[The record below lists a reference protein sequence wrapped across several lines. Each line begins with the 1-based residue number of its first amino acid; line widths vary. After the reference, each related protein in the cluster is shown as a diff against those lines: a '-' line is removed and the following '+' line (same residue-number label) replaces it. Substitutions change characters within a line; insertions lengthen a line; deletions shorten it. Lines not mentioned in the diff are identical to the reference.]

1 MKNLLKKLSCLMVVA
16 FVAVS
21 LFSCALTPQTTLEFT
36 AFPET
41 EYQAGEVSKEVF
53 LNSVTVKLNG
63 EPYTLTQLEI
73 LGAVVAGVE
82 LNNPGTYT
90 LVVNYKGTSIIFEY
104 DVVGKHQASINDD
117 KYESLVEA
125 LAVANAASEQV
136 TIKLL
141 KNVDLN
147 GASLTIASTADVKLD
162 LNGHVLYTLNE
173 VQGAATFLIEN
184 KGKLEVVGSGSIT
197 YLSKYPDVNWG
208 EGKDNKYPTYAS
220 NTISN
225 RGQLVIDGNVTI
237 ENQTQVGG
245 AVYAIDNYAGSSL
258 TINNGSV
265 KKAVRGAAIRLFG
278 GTTNLTINGGEIEG
292 STAIWIQLP
301 GGSFSNTPDMNIT
314 INGGKIYSPNEGG
327 DLMYT
332 YTFGDSHADVK
343 IEINGG
349 EFLGGYVSVGA
360 GTHKEDIPQFTINGG
375 TFEYDVLQWLEG
387 DEYKVLYKA
396 NK

>member
-1 MKNLLKKLSCLMVVA
+1 MKNLLKKLTCVMVIA

-21 LFSCALTPQTTLEFT
+21 LFSCDLTPQTTLEFT
-36 AFPET
+36 SFPET
-41 EYQAGEVSKEVF
+41 EYQTGEVSKEEF
-53 LNSVTVKLNG
+53 LNSVIVKLNG
-63 EPYTLTQLEI
+63 KDYTLTQLEI

-90 LVVNYKGTSIIFEY
+90 LVVNYEGTSIIFEY
-104 DVVGKHQASINDD
+104 DVVGLYDASVNDVN
-117 KYESLVEA
+117 YENMA
-125 LAVANAASEQV
+125 DAVAAANSATEQV

-147 GASLTIASTADVKLD
+147 GGTLKIAKNADIKFD
-162 LNGHVLYTLNE
+162 LNGHTLYTLNE
-173 VQGAATFLIEN
+173 VQGASCLIEN
-184 KGKLEVVGSGSIT
+184 SGKLEILGSGSIIF
-197 YLSKYPDVNWG
+197 LAKYPDVNWG
-208 EGKDNKYPTYAS
+208 EGYSSPYPTYAT

-225 RGQLVIDGNVTI
+225 KGQLVVDGNVTI

-258 TINNGSV
+258 TINQGSI

-278 GTTNLTINGGEIEG
+278 GTTNLTINGGEIAG
-292 STAIWIQLP
+292 ATAVWIQLP
-301 GGSFSNTPDMNIT
+301 GSSISNTPDMSIT
-314 INGGKIYSPNEGG
+314 INGGKLISIKEQG

-349 EFLGGYVSVGA
+349 EFLGGYVSVGS
-360 GTHKEDIPQFTINGG
+360 GVHKEDIPQLTINAGI
-375 TFEYDVLQWLEG
+375 FEYDVLQWLPD
-387 DEYKVLYKA
+387 DEYKVLYSA

>member
-1 MKNLLKKLSCLMVVA
+1 MLKKLSILMVFVL
-16 FVAVS
+16 VAVS
-21 LFSCALTPQTTLEFT
+21 LFGCTLNSKTTLEFT
-36 AFPET
+36 SFPET
-41 EYQAGEVSKEVF
+41 EYQAGEVSKEEF
-53 LNSVTVKLNG
+53 LNAVKVKLNG
-63 EPYTLTQLEI
+63 KDYSLTQLEV
-73 LGAVVAGVE
+73 LGANIAGVE
-82 LNNPGTYT
+82 LSKPGTYT
-90 LVVNYKGTSIIFEY
+90 LVVNYEGTSIIFEY
-104 DVVGKHQASINDD
+104 DVVGLYEASVNGVD
-117 KYESLVEA
+117 YENMA
-125 LAVANAASEQV
+125 DAVVAANAANEQV

-147 GASLTIASTADVKLD
+147 GASLTINANADVKLD

-173 VQGAATFLIEN
+173 VQGAACLIEN

-197 YLSKYPDVNWG
+197 FLAKYPDVNWG
-208 EGKDNKYPTYAS
+208 EGQANLYPTYAT
-220 NTISN
+220 NTITN

-245 AVYAIDNYAGSSL
+245 AVYAIDNYGGSSL

-278 GTTNLTINGGEIEG
+278 DNTNLTVNGGEIEG
-292 STAIWIQLP
+292 STAVWIQLP
-301 GGSFSNTPDMNIT
+301 GSSFANTPNMNVT
-314 INGGKIYSPNEGG
+314 INGGKLISIKEQG

-349 EFLGGYVSVGA
+349 EFLGGYVSVGS
-360 GTHKEDIPQFTINGG
+360 GVHKEDIPQFTINGG
-375 TFEYDVLQWLEG
+375 TFEYDVIQWLGG

>member
-41 EYQAGEVSKEVF
+41 EYQAGEVSKEEF

-63 EPYTLTQLEI
+63 KDYTLTQLEI

-90 LVVNYKGTSIIFEY
+90 LVVNYEGTSIIFEY
-104 DVVGKHQASINDD
+104 DVVGKHQASVNDV

-147 GASLTIASTADVKLD
+147 GGTLKIENNANIKLD
-162 LNGHVLYTLNE
+162 LNGYALYTLNE
-173 VQGAATFLIEN
+173 VQGAACLIEN
-184 KGKLEVVGSGSIT
+184 KGKLEVIGSGSIT
-197 YLSKYPDVNWG
+197 FLAKYPDVNWG
-208 EGKDNKYPTYAS
+208 EGQANLYPTYAT

-258 TINNGSV
+258 TLNNGIV

-278 GTTNLTINGGEIEG
+278 GTTNLTVNGGEISG
-292 STAIWIQLP
+292 ATAVWIQLP

-314 INGGKIYSPNEGG
+314 INGGKLISIKEQG

-343 IEINGG
+343 IDINGG
-349 EFLGGYVSVGA
+349 EFLGGYVSIGS
-360 GTHKEDIPQFTINGG
+360 GTHKDDVPQLNINGG
-375 TFEYDVLQWLEG
+375 TFEYDVLQWLAG

>member
-21 LFSCALTPQTTLEFT
+21 LFSCTLNSKTTLEFT
-36 AFPET
+36 NFPKT
-41 EYQAGEVSKEVF
+41 EYNVGEVSKEEF

-63 EPYTLTQLEI
+63 EDYTLTQLEI
-73 LGAVVAGVE
+73 LGAIVAGVE

-104 DVVGKHQASINDD
+104 DVVGKHQASVNDVE
-117 KYESLVEA
+117 YESLVEA
-125 LAVANAASEQV
+125 LAVANDAGEQV

-147 GASLTIASTADVKLD
+147 GGTLKIEKNANIKLD
-162 LNGHVLYTLNE
+162 LNGYTLYTLNE
-173 VQGAATFLIEN
+173 VQGAACLIEN
-184 KGKLEVVGSGSIT
+184 FGKLEVIGSGSIT
-197 YLSKYPDVNWG
+197 FLAKYPDVNWG
-208 EGKDNKYPTYAS
+208 EGQANKYPTYAT

-245 AVYAIDNYAGSSL
+245 AVYAIDNYDGASL
-258 TINNGSV
+258 TLNNGIV
-265 KKAVRGAAIRLFG
+265 KKAVKGAAIRLFG
-278 GTTNLTINGGEIEG
+278 GTTNLTVNGGEISG
-292 STAIWIQLP
+292 ATAVWIQLP
-301 GGSFSNTPDMNIT
+301 GSSFSNTPNMNIT
-314 INGGKIYSPNEGG
+314 INGGKLVSIKEQG

-343 IEINGG
+343 IDINGG
-349 EFLGGYVSVGA
+349 EFLGGYVSIGS
-360 GTHKEDIPQFTINGG
+360 GLHKDDVPQLNINGG
-375 TFEYDVLQWLEG
+375 TFEYDVLQWLAG

>member
-1 MKNLLKKLSCLMVVA
+1 MKNLLKKLTCVMIFA

-21 LFSCALTPQTTLEFT
+21 LVSCDLTPETTLEFT

-41 EYQAGEVSKEVF
+41 EYQAGEVSKEEF

-63 EPYTLTQLEI
+63 KDYTLTQLEI

-90 LVVNYKGTSIIFEY
+90 LVVNYEGTSIIFEY
-104 DVVGKHQASINDD
+104 DVVGLYDASVDGVN
-117 KYESLVEA
+117 YENIA
-125 LAVANAASEQV
+125 DAVAAANSATEQV
-136 TIKLL
+136 TIRLL

-147 GASLTIASTADVKLD
+147 GGTLKIAKNADIKFD
-162 LNGHVLYTLNE
+162 LNGHTLYTLNE
-173 VQGAATFLIEN
+173 VQGASCLIDN
-184 KGKLEVVGSGSIT
+184 SGKLEIIGSGSIIF
-197 YLSKYPDVNWG
+197 LAKYPDVNWG
-208 EGKDNKYPTYAS
+208 EGYSSPFPTYAT

-225 RGQLVIDGNVTI
+225 KGQLVVDGNVTI

-258 TINNGSV
+258 TINQGSI
-265 KKAVRGAAIRLFG
+265 KKAVKGAAIRLFG
-278 GTTNLTINGGEIEG
+278 GTTNLTINGGEISG
-292 STAIWIQLP
+292 ATAVWIQLP
-301 GGSFSNTPDMNIT
+301 GSSISNTPDMNIT
-314 INGGKIYSPNEGG
+314 INGGKLISIKEQG

-349 EFLGGYVSVGA
+349 EFLGGYVSVGS
-360 GTHKEDIPQFTINGG
+360 GVHKEDIPQVTINAGI
-375 TFEYDVLQWLEG
+375 FEYDVLQWLPN
-387 DEYKVLYKA
+387 DEYKVLYSA

>member
-1 MKNLLKKLSCLMVVA
+1 MLKKLSILMVFVL
-16 FVAVS
+16 VAVS
-21 LFSCALTPQTTLEFT
+21 LFGCTLNSKTTLEFT

-41 EYQAGEVSKEVF
+41 EYQAGEVSKEEF
-53 LNSVTVKLNG
+53 LNAVKVKLNG
-63 EPYTLTQLEI
+63 KDYSLTQLEV
-73 LGAVVAGVE
+73 LGANIAGVE
-82 LNNPGTYT
+82 LSKPGTYT
-90 LVVNYKGTSIIFEY
+90 LVVNYEGTSIIFEY
-104 DVVGKHQASINDD
+104 DVVGLYEASVNGVD
-117 KYESLVEA
+117 YENMA
-125 LAVANAASEQV
+125 DAVVAANAANEQV

-147 GASLTIASTADVKLD
+147 GASLTINANADVKLD

-173 VQGAATFLIEN
+173 VQGAACLIEN

-197 YLSKYPDVNWG
+197 FLAKYPDVNWG
-208 EGKDNKYPTYAS
+208 EGQANLYPTYAT
-220 NTISN
+220 NTITN

-245 AVYAIDNYAGSSL
+245 AVYAIDNYGGSSL

-278 GTTNLTINGGEIEG
+278 DNTNLTVNGGEIEG
-292 STAIWIQLP
+292 STAVWIQLP
-301 GGSFSNTPDMNIT
+301 GSSFADTPNMNVT
-314 INGGKIYSPNEGG
+314 INGGKLISIKEQG

-349 EFLGGYVSVGA
+349 EFLGGYVSVGS
-360 GTHKEDIPQFTINGG
+360 GVHKEDIPQFTINGG
-375 TFEYDVLQWLEG
+375 TFEYDVIQWLGG

>member
-21 LFSCALTPQTTLEFT
+21 LFSCVLTPQTTLEFT

-41 EYQAGEVSKEVF
+41 EYQAGEVSKEEF

-63 EPYTLTQLEI
+63 KDYTLTQLEI

-90 LVVNYKGTSIIFEY
+90 LVVNYEGTSIIFQY
-104 DVVGKHQASINDD
+104 DVVGLYDASVNGVD
-117 KYESLVEA
+117 YENMA
-125 LAVANAASEQV
+125 DAVAAANSATEQV

-147 GASLTIASTADVKLD
+147 GGTLKIAKNADIKFD
-162 LNGHVLYTLNE
+162 LNGHTLYTLNE
-173 VQGAATFLIEN
+173 VQGASCLIEN
-184 KGKLEVVGSGSIT
+184 SGKLEIIGSGSIIF
-197 YLSKYPDVNWG
+197 LAKYPDVNWG
-208 EGKDNKYPTYAS
+208 EGYSSPFPTYAT

-225 RGQLVIDGNVTI
+225 KGQLVIDGNVTI

-258 TINNGSV
+258 TINQGSI
-265 KKAVRGAAIRLFG
+265 KKAVKGAAIRLFG
-278 GTTNLTINGGEIEG
+278 GTTNLTINGGEISG
-292 STAIWIQLP
+292 ATAVWIQLP
-301 GGSFSNTPDMNIT
+301 GSSISNTPDMNIT
-314 INGGKIYSPNEGG
+314 INGGKLISIKEQGN
-327 DLMYT
+327 LMYT
-332 YTFGDSHADVK
+332 YTYGDSHADVK

-349 EFLGGYVSVGA
+349 EFLGGYVSVGS
-360 GTHKEDIPQFTINGG
+360 GVHKEDIPQVTINAGI
-375 TFEYDVLQWLEG
+375 FEYDVLQWLAG
-387 DEYKVLYKA
+387 DEYKVLYSA